1 MEFVE
6 FDYITEN
13 QDALVIYGEKDGFNI
28 KFKAVDQYGSVVPKS
43 KLSIFDIESIND
55 LIYENAIEEINFE
68 SDFYDR
74 SSD

>member
-28 KFKAVDQYGSVVPKS
+28 KFKAVDQYGRIVPKS
-43 KLSIFDIESIND
+43 KLTVEDVEAIND

-68 SDFYDR
+68 SDFFDR

>member
-6 FDYITEN
+6 FDFVTEN
-13 QDALVIYGEKDGFNI
+13 QDSLVIYGERDGFNI
-28 KFKAVDQYGSVVPKS
+28 KFKAVDQYGRIVPKS
-43 KLSIFDIESIND
+43 KLTVEDVEAIND

-74 SSD
+74 QND

>member
-6 FDYITEN
+6 FDYVTEN
-13 QDALVIYGEKDGFNI
+13 QDSLVIYGEKDGFNI
-28 KFKAVDQYGSVVPKS
+28 KFKAVDQYGRVVSKS
-43 KLSIFDIESIND
+43 KLTVEDVEAIND

-74 SSD
+74 QND